1 MAININLPSVTQ
13 SYTNLASF
21 PATGSTSIL
30 YKALNNNKLYTWD
43 GSKYNEID
51 KRFASSWG
59 SVSAAAPTTAITKD
73 EVGLGNVDNTADL
86 DKPVSTATQT
96 ALNAKQDTLVSATNI
111 KTINGSSV
119 LGSGDLVVSGGGG
132 GGTFGTHIV
141 VKPKSGVYYSSNP
154 LSGSGGTTQATANFY
169 YLAPF
174 TPLNTLVINEMR
186 VEVNTIAAGGL
197 ATMLIFDDLNGL
209 PKNKLLESTNLDCS
223 TSGMKTFTTSYT
235 FNAGTTY
242 WLGVSVNAT
251 IGFRSNN
258 SSFALQHHASS
269 SAINLQYFKA
279 ATFGSVPSSITIS
292 PSSDASALQPVTI
305 RFRQV

>member
-1 MAININLPSVTQ
+1 MARKFIFTTQ
-13 SYTNLASF
+13 VYDQRTDFPTTGDVDVIYIDSSKNTAYRYDVDYYTISSAEVDIWG
-21 PATGSTSIL
+21 AMGSL
-30 YKALNNNKLYTWD
+30 
-43 GSKYNEID
+43 SKGGGGGG
-51 KRFASSWG
+51 ASWG
-59 SVSAAAPTTAITKD
+59 DIT
-73 EVGLGNVDNTADL
+73 GTLSSQTDL
-86 DKPVSTATQT
+86 QT
-96 ALNAKQDTLVSATNI
+96 ALNAKQNTLTL
-111 KTINGSSV
+111 TTTGSSGAAT
-119 LGSGDLVVSGGGG
+119 LDGSTLNIPQYSGGAS
-132 GGTFGTHIV
+132 GTFGTHIV

-235 FNAGTTY
+235 FTAGTTY

-258 SSFALQHHASS
+258 TSFALQHHASS
-269 SAINLQYFKA
+269 SAVNVQYFKA

-292 PSSDASALQPVTI
+292 PNSDASSLQPVTI